1 MMPHEERSRAM
12 AREYVA
18 LIRKEETT
26 DYWVDIPDLPGCIS
40 SGVTEEEAKVQ
51 FKEALA
57 MFLEFREENGI
68 ALPDPRSREEVLA
81 AEEDEYLTDY
91 IVEI

>member
-1 MMPHEERSRAM
+1 MKPQNERPRAM
-12 AREYVA
+12 TRKYVA
-18 LIRKEETT
+18 LIRKEDTT

-40 SGVTEEEAKVQ
+40 RGVTEEEAKVN
-51 FKEALA
+51 FEEALKLH
-57 MFLEFREENGI
+57 LEGLKEQGGSLS
-68 ALPDPRSREEVLA
+68 APRSRDDVLA